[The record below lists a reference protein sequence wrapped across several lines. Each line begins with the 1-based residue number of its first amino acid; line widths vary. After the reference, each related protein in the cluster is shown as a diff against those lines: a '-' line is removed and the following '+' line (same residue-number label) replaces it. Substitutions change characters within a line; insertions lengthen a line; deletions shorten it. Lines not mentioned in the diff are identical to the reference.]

1 MRGERSAVLATVAFG
16 DDPGRW
22 PLPAAVSPHESWLR
36 AVAAGGQGRY
46 RSAQADL
53 TVLRRRVAVGSLAS
67 LAHSTWGSFLRQL
80 GGHAD
85 ARHWDGRACALAG
98 DAEAAL
104 DALIGLGADALG
116 LRRFA
121 ASAALLERARTL
133 LDGPGVPDRLALRWQ
148 WVAAE
153 NAMAGGD
160 GAEAVRHADQ
170 AAELAAESPSA
181 RHRAKTD
188 VVRAAALCSAGQV
201 DLARTAADA
210 ALVTTGRLGLTP
222 LRWAVA
228 GLLADIGSKLCD
240 PAEVLA
246 IRDASAEA
254 IRHGGGVWS
263 Q

>member
-181 RHRAKTD
+181 RHRAKT
-188 VVRAAALCSAGQV
+188 
-201 DLARTAADA
+201 AADA